1 MVSTVTNAPLLTKK
15 AFHSNVTV
23 TNVML
28 KRYAHRSW
36 NAKLATAKVQQANVT
51 GYLIEATFSV

>member
-1 MVSTVTNAPLLTKK
+1 
-15 AFHSNVTV
+15 
-23 TNVML
+23 ML